1 MEGRKEGKAAAT
13 DYGGGAL
20 CKRKAVATAAALA
33 SASGG
38 WNMKARE
45 EV

>member
-33 SASGG
+33 RGG